1 MRNLTRK
8 QLFVRIVLGGPFIPL
23 QFFLRGLTKLGE
35 VADDLDY
42 EVSKFILTKIIRPI
56 EKKLKEGE

>member
-42 EVSKFILTKIIRPI
+42 EVSKLF
-56 EKKLKEGE
+56 